1 MEMIKR
7 GAEAEIYLTEWYGRK
22 VIIKKRVR
30 KGYRIKDLDDKIR
43 ERRTKREAML
53 MVAARKVEVNT
64 PIIYDLIVKK
74 KEIVMQYVSGQRIKD
89 VIDKKSENWQKKT
102 CKEIGR
108 SIACMHKNGL
118 IHGDITTSNMI
129 LMKGKLYFID
139 FGLGMKNSNTEN
151 IGVDLHVLMEAFKAT
166 HKNKNLFK
174 WVIEEYEKNFGNAK
188 EIMKKI
194 EDIVRR
200 GRYMRKVT

>member
-7 GAEAEIYLTEWYGRK
+7 GAEAEIYLTGWHGRK
-22 VIIKKRVR
+22 VIIKRRVR

-43 ERRTKREAML
+43 ERRTKREVML
-53 MVAARKVEVNT
+53 MVAARKVKVNT
-64 PIIYDLIVKK
+64 PIIYDINIKK

-89 VIDKKSENWQKKT
+89 VIDKKREEWQKKT

-108 SIACMHKNGL
+108 SIAYMHKNGL

-129 LMKGKLYFID
+129 LMNGKIYFID
-139 FGLGMKNSNTEN
+139 FGLGMKNNNTEN
-151 IGVDLHVLMEAFKAT
+151 MGVDLHVLMEAFTAT
-166 HKNKNLFK
+166 HKNKKLFK
-174 WVIEEYEKNFGNAK
+174 WVIEEYEKNFDNAK
-188 EIMKKI
+188 QIIKKI
-194 EDIVRR
+194 EEIVRR